1 MGAKQTRTII
11 DFTECPNGPAWYV
24 VVTGFNYE
32 KRFVESF
39 SEKLTSLENT
49 DVAKDVSDIYVPFY
63 EYDRI
68 EKKNGKEKKRHVTY
82 KALPLYVF
90 VRCKMSEKLFWTI
103 RNSEG
108 CIMLL
113 ASGSTLNTMTDEEI
127 IKMKNVVKESAELSE
142 KDLKQKEKLKWS
154 K

>member
-11 DFTECPNGPAWYV
+11 DFTECPSSSAWYV

-32 KRFVESF
+32 KRFAKSF
-39 SEKLTSLENT
+39 SEKLTALENE
-49 DVAKDVSDIYVPFY
+49 DIAKDVSDIYVPFY
-63 EYDRI
+63 EYDKK
-68 EKKNGKEKKRHVTY
+68 EYKNGKEKKRHITY

-90 VRCKMSEKLFWTI
+90 VRCKMSEKLFWAM

-113 ASGSTLNTMTDEEI
+113 ASGSTLNTMTDLEI
-127 IKMKNVVKESAELSE
+127 EKMKNVVKESSILAE
-142 KDLKQKEKLKWS
+142 KENK
-154 K
+154 

>member
-11 DFTECPNGPAWYV
+11 DFTECPSSSVWYV

-32 KRFVESF
+32 KRFAESF
-39 SEKLTSLENT
+39 SEKLTALENQ
-49 DVAKDVSDIYVPFY
+49 DIAKDVSDIYVPFY

-68 EKKNGKEKKRHVTY
+68 EKKDGKEKKRHVTY

-90 VRCKMSEKLFWTI
+90 VRCKMSEKLFWAM

-113 ASGSTLNTMTDEEI
+113 ASGSTLNTMTDLEI
-127 IKMKNVVKESAELSE
+127 EKMKNVVKESAILAE
-142 KDLKQKEKLKWS
+142 KENNHK
-154 K
+154 